1 MHYLLSSRHCIST
14 YCTIC
19 CSCCISTYC
28 RLASFC
34 WPCSLWRQSC
44 FSLILVCLG
53 WRHYCCCCCTCAIL
67 VLCRLMLTLLFEIFH
82 IVQLVVVILAIWKTH
97 TVPCSLTRLLFHFLC
112 VSSLLA
118 TRLPFCFL
126 VVRSSS
132 SDWRRS
138 EVATCSFWRS
148 EG

>member
-1 MHYLLSSRHCIST
+1 MHHLISCRHFWMGRR
-14 YCTIC
+14 CTMC

-34 WPCSLWRQSC
+34 WLSSLWRQSC
-44 FSLILVCLG
+44 FFLILVCLG

-67 VLCRLMLTLLFEIFH
+67 VLCRPMWLLLVCVI
-82 IVQLVVVILAIWKTH
+82 IVQVVVVILAIWKTH
-97 TVPCSLTRLLFHFLC
+97 TLLCSLTRLFFRFPWVSFLSAFC
-112 VSSLLA
+112 
-118 TRLPFCFL
+118 LPFCFL
-126 VVRSSS
+126 VVRSTS